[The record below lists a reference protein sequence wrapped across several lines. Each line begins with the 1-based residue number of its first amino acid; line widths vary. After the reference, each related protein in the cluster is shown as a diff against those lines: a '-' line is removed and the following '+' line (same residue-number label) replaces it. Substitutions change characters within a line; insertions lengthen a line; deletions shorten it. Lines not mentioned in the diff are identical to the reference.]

1 MWQSNCRV
9 TCASQ
14 RSGGEHGVR
23 WHAWGN
29 IDWGVTL
36 AEVYTAG
43 GEVLMGTQRWEK
55 ERAAAAERELRRA
68 EAEHKRRELEASE
81 GEEAEIEVADI
92 LREPLRTLVEGV
104 LVTPTLARLSPPV
117 RHIVGDPSDRAIVL
131 RALGLD
137 GKAK

>member
-1 MWQSNCRV
+1 MCLPAIGRG
-9 TCASQ
+9 A
-14 RSGGEHGVR
+14 R
-23 WHAWGN
+23 
-29 IDWGVTL
+29 
-36 AEVYTAG
+36 
-43 GEVLMGTQRWEK
+43 GEVARLGKHRLGRDARGGLHRRGRGTDGD
-55 ERAAAAERELRRA
+55 AALGEGHAGAAEREPRCA

-81 GEEAEIEVADI
+81 GEEAEIEVVDI

-104 LVTPTLARLSPPV
+104 LVTPTLVRLSPPV